1 MNTIISIFILIE
13 FFACLIGVV
22 GYLCVSV
29 EEGSLLEA
37 LRVFIDFIKNNPCVS
52 LIVCGFFV
60 GTLISFVLLEIILIP
75 FRIDTLIIKRDKDN
89 FEEVCSFRYERC
101 DGGIGVGW
109 LIEVIY
115 KKSSFKLDG
124 FYSYE
129 HEFEYLFSKVN
140 YIYKNSP
147 EHYIQMD
154 YTLNVIFNNLK
165 YICENH
171 KSELRNEIVKSEKL
185 IDKIYSKV
193 VKMVDEESNELQD
206 KKMKILNGYKKE
218 MENTYNLL
226 NEFWEKSI

>member
-13 FFACLIGVV
+13 LFACLIGMI
-22 GYLCVSV
+22 GYLFVSM
-29 EEGSLLEA
+29 EEESLLEA
-37 LRVFIDFIKNNPCVS
+37 LIVFIDFIKNNPCVS
-52 LIVCGFFV
+52 LVMCGFFV
-60 GTLISFVLLEIILIP
+60 GTLIAFVLLEIILIP
-75 FRIDTLIIKRDKDN
+75 YTIDTHIIKRGKDN
-89 FEEVCSFRYERC
+89 AEEICPFRYERC
-101 DGGIGVGW
+101 DGGIGICW

-115 KKSSFKLDG
+115 KKSSFKLDS

-129 HEFEYLFSKVN
+129 QEFEDLFSKVN

-154 YTLNVIFNNLK
+154 YTLTVIFNNLK

-185 IDKIYSKV
+185 VDKIYSKV
-193 VKMVDEESNELQD
+193 AKMVDEESNELQD
-206 KKMKILNGYKKE
+206 NKMKILNGYKKE

-226 NEFWEKSI
+226 NEFWGKSI